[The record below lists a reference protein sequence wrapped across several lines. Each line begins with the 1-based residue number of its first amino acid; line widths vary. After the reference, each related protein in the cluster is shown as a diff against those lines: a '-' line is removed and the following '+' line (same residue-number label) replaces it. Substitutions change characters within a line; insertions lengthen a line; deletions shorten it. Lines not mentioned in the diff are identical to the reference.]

1 MFVRI
6 SLNRKHHE
14 DAKKH
19 NEHILMAPRVDITIR
34 DVKQT

>member
-19 NEHILMAPRVDITIR
+19 QDILIAPRVDITIR